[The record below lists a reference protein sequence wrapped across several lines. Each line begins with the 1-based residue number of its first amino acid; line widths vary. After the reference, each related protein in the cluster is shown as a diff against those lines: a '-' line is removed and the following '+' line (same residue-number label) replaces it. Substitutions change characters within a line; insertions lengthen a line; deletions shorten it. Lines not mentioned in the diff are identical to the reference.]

1 MSLINSFLFVRTIVD
16 GNKILEATG
25 NQYRVVAFR
34 EYRDKKGI
42 LPDGY
47 TITLTVIRDEFDYG
61 LDSNGKPRDNNLY
74 QTFDVTVLNRNI
86 TLNKQDIVSLID
98 FDEEHSYAIGFDLL
112 LRFKDLKV
120 IKPANPKESASA

>member
-1 MSLINSFLFVRTIVD
+1 MSLINTFVFTRTIVD
-16 GNKILEATG
+16 GNKILEATS

-47 TITLTVIRDEFDYG
+47 TVTLTVLKDTYDYG
-61 LDSNGKPRDNNLY
+61 VDKDGKPRDNNLY

-86 TLNKQDIVSLID
+86 TLNKQDIVSLIG

-120 IKPANPKESASA
+120 IKPANKETASA

>member
-1 MSLINSFLFVRTIVD
+1 MSLINTWVFTHTLVD

-25 NQYRVVAFR
+25 NQYRVVSFR
-34 EYRDKKGI
+34 EYTDKKGV

-47 TITLTVIRDEFDYG
+47 TITLTVLKDTYDYG
-61 LDSNGKPRDNNLY
+61 VDKNGKTRDNNLY

-86 TLNKQDIVSLID
+86 TLNKQDIVSLIG

-120 IKPANPKESASA
+120 IKPAAKDSASA